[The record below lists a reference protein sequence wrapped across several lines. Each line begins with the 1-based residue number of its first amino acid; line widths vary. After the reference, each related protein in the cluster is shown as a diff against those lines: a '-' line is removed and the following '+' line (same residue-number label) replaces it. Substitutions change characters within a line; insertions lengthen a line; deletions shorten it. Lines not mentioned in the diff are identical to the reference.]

1 MVDNGDTRL
10 TIRHRR
16 RARRLAYWN
25 GGIWAVGNGLASTT
39 LVVYLALDLGAE
51 GIGVGIGLILAA
63 RHVVGLLRLGAPA
76 VIGRLVDRKRF
87 CLASF
92 LLGTLLLLALPLV
105 AAPGRLASP
114 VASLWALVGLWCVY
128 HLMQYLGMVALWS
141 WMADLVP
148 LEIRGRFLGR
158 RERWMVAGE
167 AAAMLSGGLFV
178 WGWHGLHP
186 AAPRWIAYVMTA
198 TLGGSLMIAALVP
211 LALMPPMA
219 KSGTV
224 RQGATL
230 RSMLAPFSDSRF
242 LRLVLFGCWFSLSN
256 GLTQSAQFSY
266 PKQVLGLILFAM
278 LAMQTGMR
286 IGQLTVSPWL
296 GRLADRVGNRPV
308 MLGCLLLVAQGPLFY
323 FFSTPDQRWWIVGA
337 WTVWIAYA
345 GINVCLPNLM
355 LKLSPG
361 ESNAPY
367 IATFYAVTGLCYA
380 ANTILGGAL
389 LDWFGDWTGTCFG
402 VEIDYYGGI
411 FLLGWIARSLGLVV
425 LLLVIENQGRRRG
438 QW

>member
-1 MVDNGDTRL
+1 MAGNGNTQL
-10 TIRHRR
+10 TVHHRR

-25 GGIWAVGNGLASTT
+25 GAIWAVGNGLASTT

-51 GIGVGIGLILAA
+51 GIGVGIGMILAA

-76 VIGRLVDRKRF
+76 MIGRLVDRKRF
-87 CLASF
+87 CVASF

-141 WMADLVP
+141 WIADLVP
-148 LEIRGRFLGR
+148 VEIRGRFLGR
-158 RERWMVAGE
+158 RERWMVAGQ
-167 AAAMLSGGLFV
+167 AAAMLAGGLFV
-178 WGWHGLHP
+178 WGWQGLHP
-186 AAPRWIAYVMTA
+186 TAPRWIAYVMTA
-198 TLGGSLMIAALVP
+198 TLGGCLMIAALVP
-211 LALMPPMA
+211 LALMPSMA
-219 KSGTV
+219 TS
-224 RQGATL
+224 RAACRGATL
-230 RSMLAPFSDSRF
+230 RSILAPFSDSRF
-242 LRLVLFGCWFSLSN
+242 LRLLLFGCWFSLSN
-256 GLTQSAQFSY
+256 GLTQSAQYSY

-286 IGQLTVSPWL
+286 VGQLAVSPWL

-308 MLGCLLLVAQGPLFY
+308 MLGCLFLVAQGPLFY
-323 FFSTPDQRWWIVGA
+323 MVSTPDQRWWIVGA

-361 ESNAPY
+361 ESNTPY

-380 ANTILGGAL
+380 GNTILGGAL
-389 LDWFGDWTGTCFG
+389 FDWLGDWTGTCFG
-402 VEIDYYGGI
+402 VELDYYRII
-411 FLLGWIARSLGLVV
+411 FLLGWIARSLGLAV
-425 LLLVIENQGRRRG
+425 LLRVIEGNGRRRG
-438 QW
+438 